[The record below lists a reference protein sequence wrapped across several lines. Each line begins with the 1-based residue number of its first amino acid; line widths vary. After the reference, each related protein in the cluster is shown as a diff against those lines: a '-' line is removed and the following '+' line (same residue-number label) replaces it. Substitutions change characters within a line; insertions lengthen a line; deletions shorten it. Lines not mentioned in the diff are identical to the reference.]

1 MKDVLLFSRLFL
13 WFSVRYLLM
22 HRMRALAVIVGIA
35 LGAAVFTSVRLSV
48 HASIESFSNSMD
60 LITGRADLVLVR
72 PGGRLPEG
80 IMAAILKHPD
90 VAGASAV
97 LTTYVQPAPDSAE
110 PFLLI
115 GFDPVLDRS
124 FRDWRL
130 RHLKKSMTGQ
140 WVDLLAKP
148 YTFIPTDKL
157 AQKYGWKTGDEINLI
172 HARQKARLRML
183 GVLEP
188 RGLAMAE
195 GGYLAITDIA
205 TFQEFTGTLGFVDRI
220 DIRLTPA
227 AATDI
232 DFAGRRILAALPG
245 GIRIELPS
253 DTKES
258 GRLMI
263 RSYQLNL
270 SILSFVS
277 LFVGMFLVYSL
288 VALNAATRR
297 HELAVLRSTGA
308 SSKLLFL
315 LFLAEGALFG
325 MLGWIVAIPVSSF
338 LVKYLLHGVS
348 RTISTLFVQV
358 HVEHLTLDVWEL
370 LLSFGVTVF
379 ISVLAALQPARE
391 AMLVSPHEALTLSRE
406 QQTRQRTA
414 RKLAVVSILLVIL
427 VWPLSRLPAFAGLPL
442 AGYAAILCLFVGFAL
457 LAPWG
462 LQKLGGAFSPLLNR
476 LAGIPAYLA
485 GCYVRD
491 SGTRT
496 AVSVGALI
504 TAVALFTALVIM
516 INSFRGT
523 VALWVHQTVGGDLF
537 VSAKM
542 SALNRYHDPLP
553 LSLVN
558 GLRKLEAPV
567 DIVPSRRFGLKYA
580 KFVYDLDVIDLEA
593 FARYGNFVWVAGDP
607 LQVRPRL
614 IRGEGVLV
622 SEVFSSRTGL
632 KPGDIFQT
640 QIETTRLKLPVL
652 GIVRDYRTH
661 GGVVFYHLPAFNKR
675 FFDPG
680 WSGVRLFFRQRPD
693 DPQTAIAN
701 LRQEVIDRCGSHLD
715 MFNGAD
721 LRQAILRIFDETFAV
736 TTVLLLI
743 ALIIAAL
750 GITITLAVQVLERS
764 RQLNTLF
771 AVGASFGQIRAMI
784 FWEAALL
791 IVAGEGAGLLCGFVL
806 SYLLIY
812 VINVQSFG
820 WSFLYQIDWQALGMS
835 LPLIITA
842 ALLAAVPAIKLI
854 FKEPPAVLL
863 RER

>member
-1 MKDVLLFSRLFL
+1 V
-13 WFSVRYLLM
+13 
-22 HRMRALAVIVGIA
+22 
-35 LGAAVFTSVRLSV
+35 
-48 HASIESFSNSMD
+48 
-60 LITGRADLVLVR
+60 
-72 PGGRLPEG
+72 
-80 IMAAILKHPD
+80 
-90 VAGASAV
+90 
-97 LTTYVQPAPDSAE
+97 
-110 PFLLI
+110 
-115 GFDPVLDRS
+115 
-124 FRDWRL
+124 
-130 RHLKKSMTGQ
+130 TGQ
-140 WVDLLAKP
+140 WVDLLTKP
-148 YTFIPTDKL
+148 NTFIPTDKL
-157 AQKYGWKTGDEINLI
+157 AQKHGWETGDEIILN
-172 HARQKARLRML
+172 HSSQKARLRVL

-188 RGLAMAE
+188 KGLAMAE
-195 GGYLAITDIA
+195 GGRLAISDIA
-205 TFQEFTGTLGFVDRI
+205 TFQEFTGTLGLVDRI
-220 DIRLTPA
+220 DIRLVPTA
-227 AATDI
+227 AADI
-232 DFAGRRILAALPG
+232 EFVRRRIIDALPD

-308 SSKLLFL
+308 SSNFLFL

-325 MLGWIVAIPVSSF
+325 ILGWTVAIPVSSF

-348 RTISTLFVQV
+348 RTISTLFVRV
-358 HVEHLTLDVWEL
+358 HVEHLTLDLWEI
-370 LLSFGVTVF
+370 LLSFGVTIFV
-379 ISVLAALQPARE
+379 SVLAALQPARE
-391 AMLVSPHEALTLSRE
+391 AMQVSPHEALTLSRE
-406 QQTRQRTA
+406 QETRQRTA
-414 RKLAVVSILLVIL
+414 RKLAVVSVLLVLL
-427 VWPLSRLPAFAGLPL
+427 VWPLSRFSEYAGLPL
-442 AGYAAILCLFVGFAL
+442 AGYAAVLFLFVGLAL

-462 LQKLGGAFSPLLNR
+462 LQKMGGALTPLLNR
-476 LAGIPAYLA
+476 LAGVPAYLA

-523 VALWVHQTVGGDLF
+523 VALWVDQTVSGDLF

-542 SALNRYHDPLP
+542 SALNRFHDPLP
-553 LSLVN
+553 PDMVN
-558 GLRKLEAPV
+558 GLRELEAPV
-567 DIVPSRRFGLKYA
+567 DILPSRRFTLKHA

-593 FARYGNFVWVAGDP
+593 FSRFGNFVWVAGDP

-622 SEVFSSRTGL
+622 SEVFSNRTGL
-632 KPGDIFQT
+632 KTGDIFQT

-652 GIVRDYRTH
+652 GIIRDYRPH
-661 GGVVFYHLPAFNKR
+661 GGVVFFHLPAFSKR
-675 FFDPG
+675 YFDPG

-693 DPQTAIAN
+693 DPQSAIAN

-715 MFNGAD
+715 MFNGND
-721 LRQAILRIFDETFAV
+721 LRQEILRIFDETFAV

-750 GITITLAVQVLERS
+750 GITITLAIQVLERS
-764 RQLNTLF
+764 RQFNTLF

-791 IVAGEGAGLLCGFVL
+791 IVAGESAGLLCGFVL

-820 WSFLYQIDWQALGMS
+820 WSFLYQVDWQALGMS
-835 LPLIITA
+835 LPLIIAA

-854 FKEPPAVLL
+854 FKQPPAVLL